1 MPAYLNEIGTA
12 VPTNDVHAPY
22 LEIAP
27 YFLPSESERK
37 SFAKMAKRSG
47 ISHRYS
53 TLEPADPSRWT
64 DRYDA
69 EGFYRPGAF
78 PSTGERMRRYA
89 REAPALVDGA
99 IADLAARAGPGW
111 ADGLTHLVICTCTGF
126 AAPGIDLHMVNAH
139 GIPSTVERTLIGFM
153 GCNAAINGYKTARH
167 IVEANPK
174 ARVLVLNVE
183 LCGLHFQEN
192 APLQTALMFMLF
204 ADGAAAALVTADP
217 SGFAL
222 ESFRSDML
230 PDSAGHITW
239 DIGDNGFDMWLSGRV
254 PRTIFKSLPGHFE
267 TLAAD
272 AGGRAIDL
280 WAIHP
285 GGRTIIDAVEAALDL
300 APDDVAYSRGV
311 LNDFGNMSSA
321 TLPFVLQRMLSEP
334 RAGRTGVAI
343 GFGPG
348 VSVESMVFSE
358 AAG

>member
-1 MPAYLNEIGTA
+1 MPAYLNAIGTA
-12 VPTNDVHAPY
+12 VPAHDVHAPY

-27 YFLPSESERK
+27 YFLTSETDRK
-37 SFAKMAKRSG
+37 SFAKMARRAG
-47 ISHRYS
+47 ITHRYS

-78 PSTGERMRRYA
+78 PSTGARMKRYS
-89 REAPALVDGA
+89 REAPALVDRA
-99 IADLAARAGPGW
+99 IADLAGQAGPDW
-111 ADGLTHLVICTCTGF
+111 AEGLTHLVICTCTGF
-126 AAPGIDLHMVNAH
+126 SAPGIDHHMVNAH
-139 GIPSTVERTLIGFM
+139 NVPSTVERTLIGFM

-167 IVEANPK
+167 IVTADPTAK
-174 ARVLVLNVE
+174 VLVLNVE

-204 ADGAAAALVTADP
+204 ADGAAAALVSAEPT
-217 SGFAL
+217 GFEL
-222 ESFRSDML
+222 EAFRSDML
-230 PDSAGHITW
+230 PDSEGHITW

-254 PRTIFKSLPGHFE
+254 PRTIFKNLPGHFE

-272 AGGRAIDL
+272 AGGRDIDL

-285 GGRTIIDAVEAALDL
+285 GGRTIIDAVEAALEL
-300 APDDVAYSRGV
+300 SAEDVAYSRGV

-321 TLPFVLQRMLSEP
+321 TLPFVLSRMLAEP
-334 RAGRTGVAI
+334 RSGRTGVAI

-358 AAG
+358 AEG

>member
-12 VPTNDVHAPY
+12 VPVHDVHAPY

-27 YFLPSESERK
+27 YFLPSETERR
-37 SFAKMAKRSG
+37 SFAKMAKRAG
-47 ISHRYS
+47 ITHRYS

-78 PSTGERMRRYA
+78 PTTGERMKRYS
-89 REAPALVDGA
+89 REAPLLVDRA
-99 IADLAARAGPGW
+99 LADLAKRAGGGW
-111 ADGLTHLVICTCTGF
+111 AEGLTHLVICTCTGF
-126 AAPGIDLHMVNAH
+126 AAPGLDHHLVNAH

-167 IVEANPK
+167 IVISDPSAK
-174 ARVLVLNVE
+174 VLVLNVE

-204 ADGAAAALVTADP
+204 ADGAAAALVSAEPT
-217 SGFAL
+217 GFEL
-222 ESFRSDML
+222 EAFRSDML
-230 PDSAGHITW
+230 PDSRDHITW
-239 DIGDNGFDMWLSGRV
+239 DIGDDGFDMWLSGRV
-254 PRTIFKSLPGHFE
+254 PRTIFKNLPGHFE
-267 TLAAD
+267 TLAAA
-272 AGGRAIDL
+272 AGRDIDL

-285 GGRTIIDAVEAALDL
+285 GGRTIIDAVEASLSLTPA
-300 APDDVAYSRGV
+300 DVACSRGV

-321 TLPFVLQRMLSEP
+321 TLPFVLQRMLSQP

-358 AAG
+358 AAQ